1 MNNLFM
7 KITSYVIILALFLY
21 FVFVQPSFN
30 VLAAS
35 VSSLPKDLDI
45 SVDFDSDNIYVSY
58 NGYDTTISR
67 HTSTTFDNGYHYVYY
82 SGTVYACKDYF
93 AFGYFP
99 PSAYNASVRYTYL
112 PSELEKCNGK
122 VANASY
128 WLDPVSNCVYVFT
141 SSFSGYYGMY
151 SGITRMIDNYFVF
164 PFSQSKTWPWIVTV
178 TRIDLVTNVV
188 THYFDYAYSTTD
200 GTKNGIFTLN
210 TLYTFD
216 YHGTDNIDLGDK
228 YSRVSHQSPTYYYG
242 NAAYS
247 ACGKSYSLPSG
258 TVCIFANHKI
268 EGFFDYDDSDVIT
281 PSYYFRYQYVF
292 YKESYGF
299 LFVDS
304 SGKLD
309 NIFQDRDTFDITLN
323 FKNNCNF
330 YCYFSSVGLSESW
343 TNLVNYNTMYSSS
356 FKVPK
361 VSNFVNPNNES
372 FKLIYCN
379 DSDYGV
385 SVKSWESFP
394 DALDDLNTY
403 DSWVDAVYQITQT
416 DNPYDSSSSSKSE
429 KIAYTIFGG
438 LSGLASSLS
447 LQFKDAWDIMS
458 SLRSIPNED
467 ADSVLMQALL
477 LNTTFLKNAI
487 IAPEYF
493 NYFEYDKNLDSW
505 VSIRQTSIYSLIK
518 TLVDY
523 NSDHSVLLKA
533 IRTENFNSFKLL
545 SSNLSLIYELQ
556 SDIKDLVCSIDYY
569 SSFRSINGSFRSLLN
584 TLPSLAFDDSSVIAA
599 IKDISLSG
607 SGGGTFNFDD
617 SAILSRLD
625 SIRDRMN
632 YTFKPVLRDYDDDPD
647 DDNTSVV
654 DFVSTGL
661 SDLVGGTV
669 IQPIALAP
677 GVLSAVTFVNT
688 WIGNIWDN
696 LGKLRPVVV
705 LGLTFTVV
713 NVVIRREEATA

>member
-1 MNNLFM
+1 MYKLYLKIFSFFLAFCLF
-7 KITSYVIILALFLY
+7 TY
-21 FVFVQPSFN
+21 FIFVHPSFD

-35 VSSLPKDLDI
+35 VSSLPKDIDI

-82 SGTVYACKDYF
+82 SGTVFACKDYF

-112 PSELEKCNGK
+112 PSELEKCNDK

-141 SSFSGYYGMY
+141 SSYSGYYGLR
-151 SGITRMIDNYFVF
+151 SGISRMVDNYFVF
-164 PFSQSKTWPWIVTV
+164 PFSESKTWPWIVTV

-188 THYFDYAYSTTD
+188 THYFDYAYSTTG

-216 YHGTDNIDLGDK
+216 YHGPFDPGDK
-228 YSRVSHQSPTYYYG
+228 YSRVSHESVTYYYG
-242 NAAYS
+242 SSAYS
-247 ACGKSYSLPSG
+247 VCGKSYNLPSG

-323 FKNNCNF
+323 FKNKCNF

-343 TNLVNYNTMYSSS
+343 TNLVNYSTMYSSS

-361 VSNFVNPNNES
+361 VSNFVNPNIES

-403 DSWVDAVYQITQT
+403 DSWVDAVHQITQT
-416 DNPYDSSSSSKSE
+416 DNPYSSSDSSNLAE
-429 KIAYTIFGG
+429 KVSYTVLGG
-438 LSGLASSLS
+438 LTALGSAATT
-447 LQFKDAWDIMS
+447 QFKDAWDIMS

-467 ADSVLMQALL
+467 ADSVLMSSLL

-493 NYFEYDKNLDSW
+493 NYFEYDKDLDSW

-523 NSDHSVLLKA
+523 SSDHSVLLKA

-556 SDIKDLVCSIDYY
+556 SDIKDLVGSIDYY

-617 SAILSRLD
+617 CAILSRLD
-625 SIRDRMN
+625 SIRAAMSL
-632 YTFKPVLRDYDDDPD
+632 TIKPTLRDYDDDPD

-669 IQPIALAP
+669 IQPIVLAP
-677 GVLSAVTFVNT
+677 GVLSAITFVNT

>member
-1 MNNLFM
+1 MYKLYLKIFYFFLAFCLF
-7 KITSYVIILALFLY
+7 TY
-21 FVFVQPSFN
+21 FIFVHPSFD

-35 VSSLPKDLDI
+35 VSSLPKDIDI

-82 SGTVYACKDYF
+82 SGTVFACKDYF

-112 PSELEKCNGK
+112 PSELEKCNDK

-164 PFSQSKTWPWIVTV
+164 PFPQSKTWPWIVTV

-247 ACGKSYSLPSG
+247 ACGKSYNLPSG

-323 FKNNCNF
+323 FKNKCNF

-343 TNLVNYNTMYSSS
+343 TNLVNYSTMYSSS

-361 VSNFVNPNNES
+361 VSNFVNPNIES

-403 DSWVDAVYQITQT
+403 DSWVDAVHQITQT
-416 DNPYDSSSSSKSE
+416 DNPYSSSDSSNLAE
-429 KIAYTIFGG
+429 KVSYTVLGG
-438 LSGLASSLS
+438 LTALGSAATT
-447 LQFKDAWDIMS
+447 QFKDAWDIMS

-467 ADSVLMQALL
+467 ADSVLMSSLL

-523 NSDHSVLLKA
+523 SSDHSVLLKA

-556 SDIKDLVCSIDYY
+556 SDIKDLVGSIDYY

-584 TLPSLAFDDSSVIAA
+584 TLPSLAYDDTSVIAA
-599 IKDISLSG
+599 IKDISIT
-607 SGGGTFNFDD
+607 SGGSTFNFDD
-617 SAILSRLD
+617 SAILARLD

-632 YTFKPVLRDYDDDPD
+632 YTYKPVLRDYDDDPD

-654 DFVSTGL
+654 DFIGNGISSVN
-661 SDLVGGTV
+661 V
-669 IQPIALAP
+669 IQPIVLAP
-677 GVLSAVTFVNT
+677 GVLAAITTVNS
-688 WIGNIWDN
+688 WITNIWDN
-696 LGKLRPVVV
+696 LGKVQTVVI

-713 NVVIRREEATA
+713 DVALRREGSVD

>member
-58 NGYDTTISR
+58 NGYDTTISH
-67 HTSTTFDNGYHYVYY
+67 HTPTTFDNGYHYVYY

-200 GTKNGIFTLN
+200 GTINGIFTLN

-268 EGFFDYDDSDVIT
+268 EGFFYYDDSDVIT

-429 KIAYTIFGG
+429 KIAYTILGG
-438 LSGLASSLS
+438 LTGLGSSFS

-556 SDIKDLVCSIDYY
+556 SDIKDLVGSIDYY

-632 YTFKPVLRDYDDDPD
+632 YTYKPVLKDYDDDPD

>member
-67 HTSTTFDNGYHYVYY
+67 HTPTTFDNGYHYVYY

-200 GTKNGIFTLN
+200 GTINGIFTLN

-247 ACGKSYSLPSG
+247 ACGKFYSLPSG

-438 LSGLASSLS
+438 LTGLASSLS

-458 SLRSIPNED
+458 SLRSIPNE
-467 ADSVLMQALL
+467 L
-477 LNTTFLKNAI
+477 F
-487 IAPEYF
+487 
-493 NYFEYDKNLDSW
+493 
-505 VSIRQTSIYSLIK
+505 
-518 TLVDY
+518 
-523 NSDHSVLLKA
+523 
-533 IRTENFNSFKLL
+533 
-545 SSNLSLIYELQ
+545 
-556 SDIKDLVCSIDYY
+556 
-569 SSFRSINGSFRSLLN
+569 
-584 TLPSLAFDDSSVIAA
+584 
-599 IKDISLSG
+599 
-607 SGGGTFNFDD
+607 
-617 SAILSRLD
+617 
-625 SIRDRMN
+625 
-632 YTFKPVLRDYDDDPD
+632 
-647 DDNTSVV
+647 
-654 DFVSTGL
+654 
-661 SDLVGGTV
+661 
-669 IQPIALAP
+669 
-677 GVLSAVTFVNT
+677 
-688 WIGNIWDN
+688 
-696 LGKLRPVVV
+696 
-705 LGLTFTVV
+705 
-713 NVVIRREEATA
+713 

>member
-67 HTSTTFDNGYHYVYY
+67 HTPTTFDNGYHYVYY

-292 YKESYGF
+292 YK
-299 LFVDS
+299 
-304 SGKLD
+304 
-309 NIFQDRDTFDITLN
+309 
-323 FKNNCNF
+323 
-330 YCYFSSVGLSESW
+330 
-343 TNLVNYNTMYSSS
+343 NLMVFYSSIHQ
-356 FKVPK
+356 
-361 VSNFVNPNNES
+361 VN
-372 FKLIYCN
+372 
-379 DSDYGV
+379 
-385 SVKSWESFP
+385 
-394 DALDDLNTY
+394 
-403 DSWVDAVYQITQT
+403 
-416 DNPYDSSSSSKSE
+416 
-429 KIAYTIFGG
+429 
-438 LSGLASSLS
+438 
-447 LQFKDAWDIMS
+447 
-458 SLRSIPNED
+458 
-467 ADSVLMQALL
+467 
-477 LNTTFLKNAI
+477 
-487 IAPEYF
+487 
-493 NYFEYDKNLDSW
+493 
-505 VSIRQTSIYSLIK
+505 
-518 TLVDY
+518 
-523 NSDHSVLLKA
+523 
-533 IRTENFNSFKLL
+533 
-545 SSNLSLIYELQ
+545 
-556 SDIKDLVCSIDYY
+556 
-569 SSFRSINGSFRSLLN
+569 
-584 TLPSLAFDDSSVIAA
+584 
-599 IKDISLSG
+599 
-607 SGGGTFNFDD
+607 
-617 SAILSRLD
+617 
-625 SIRDRMN
+625 
-632 YTFKPVLRDYDDDPD
+632 
-647 DDNTSVV
+647 
-654 DFVSTGL
+654 
-661 SDLVGGTV
+661 
-669 IQPIALAP
+669 
-677 GVLSAVTFVNT
+677 
-688 WIGNIWDN
+688 
-696 LGKLRPVVV
+696 
-705 LGLTFTVV
+705 
-713 NVVIRREEATA
+713 

>member
-7 KITSYVIILALFLY
+7 KITSYVCILSFFFY
-21 FVFVQPSFN
+21 FIFVQPSFN

-45 SVDFDSDNIYVSY
+45 SVDFDSDNIYVFY
-58 NGYDTTISR
+58 NGHDTTISR
-67 HTSTTFDNGYHYVYY
+67 HTPTTFDNGYHYVYY

-99 PSAYNASVRYTYL
+99 PSAYTDSVRYTYL

-141 SSFSGYYGMY
+141 SSYSGYYGMR
-151 SGITRMIDNYFVF
+151 SGISRMVDNYFVF
-164 PFSQSKTWPWIVTV
+164 PFSESITWPWVVTI

-188 THYFDYAYSTTD
+188 THYFDYAYSTYN
-200 GTKNGIFTLN
+200 GTINGIFTYN
-210 TLYTFD
+210 TLFTFD
-216 YHGTDNIDLGDK
+216 YHGTFDPGDK
-228 YSRVSHQSPTYYYG
+228 YSNVRHQSPVYYYG
-242 NAAYS
+242 SVAYS

-323 FKNNCNF
+323 FKNKCNF

-438 LSGLASSLS
+438 LTGLASSFS

-467 ADSVLMQALL
+467 ADSVLMQSLL

-493 NYFEYDKNLDSW
+493 NYFEYDKDSDSW

-523 NSDHSVLLKA
+523 SSDHSVLLKA

-545 SSNLSLIYELQ
+545 SSNLSLLYDVQ
-556 SDIKDLVCSIDYY
+556 SDIKDLVGSIDYN

-584 TLPSLAFDDSSVIAA
+584 TLPSLAFDDSHVISA
-599 IKDISLSG
+599 IKDISITTGG
-607 SGGGTFNFDD
+607 SSFNFDD

-632 YTFKPVLRDYDDDPD
+632 YTYKPVLKDYDDDPE

-654 DFVSTGL
+654 DFISNGISSVN
-661 SDLVGGTV
+661 V

-677 GVLSAVTFVNT
+677 GVLAAITTVNS
-688 WIGNIWDN
+688 WITNIWDN
-696 LGKLRPVVV
+696 LGKVQTVVI

-713 NVVIRREEATA
+713 DVALRREGSVD

>member
-1 MNNLFM
+1 MYKLYLKIFSFFLAFCLF
-7 KITSYVIILALFLY
+7 TY
-21 FVFVQPSFN
+21 FIFVHPSFD

-35 VSSLPKDLDI
+35 VSSLPKDIDI
-45 SVDFDSDNIYVSY
+45 SVDYDSDNIYIFY
-58 NGYDTTISR
+58 NNYNTTISR
-67 HTSTTFDNGYHYVYY
+67 HTSTTYENGYHYVF
-82 SGTVYACKDYF
+82 SDGGVYAFKDYYAVHNF
-93 AFGYFP
+93 NSY
-99 PSAYNASVRYTYL
+99 YDDLYYYTYL
-112 PSELEKCNGK
+112 PSEVELCNGK
-122 VANASY
+122 FANASY
-128 WLDPVSNCVYVFT
+128 WLSPESSCVYIFT
-141 SSFSGYYGMY
+141 SSYSQKFGSYPGLLGMV
-151 SGITRMIDNYFVF
+151 GNNFKF
-164 PFSQSKTWPWIVTV
+164 PCKASQAYPWIITI
-178 TRIDLVTNVV
+178 TRIDLVTNVI
-188 THYFDYAYSTTD
+188 THYFDYAHRPSNSTDYDGYFTIPYTYSFADGDIDSIKIGDKVSSTTR
-200 GTKNGIFTLN
+200 
-210 TLYTFD
+210 YSV
-216 YHGTDNIDLGDK
+216 TD
-228 YSRVSHQSPTYYYG
+228 YYG
-242 NAAYS
+242 YS
-247 ACGKSYSLPSG
+247 SYSICGKSRILPSDMF
-258 TVCIFANHKI
+258 CIFANHKI
-268 EGFFDYDDSDVIT
+268 DGFFDYNDDVIT
-281 PSYYFRYQYVF
+281 PSYYFKYQYVF

-299 LFVDS
+299 LFIDS
-304 SGKLD
+304 SSKLD
-309 NIFQDRDTFDITLN
+309 NIFQDSNDFSITLN
-323 FKNNCNF
+323 FSCKCNF
-330 YCYFSSVGLSESW
+330 YCYYSSVGISGSW
-343 TNLVNYNTMYSSS
+343 DNLVTTSNLYSSS
-356 FKVPK
+356 FKVPNNK
-361 VSNFVNPNNES
+361 NTDNVSFD
-372 FKLIYCN
+372 LIYCN
-379 DSDYGV
+379 DSSFGV
-385 SVKSWESFP
+385 SLKTWESFP

-403 DSWVDAVYQITQT
+403 DSWVDAVHQITQT
-416 DNPYDSSSSSKSE
+416 DNPYSSSDSSNLAE
-429 KIAYTIFGG
+429 KVSYTVLGG
-438 LSGLASSLS
+438 LTALGSAATT
-447 LQFKDAWDIMS
+447 QFKDAWDIMS

-467 ADSVLMQALL
+467 ADSVLMSSLL

-556 SDIKDLVCSIDYY
+556 SDIKDLVGSIDYY

-599 IKDISLSG
+599 IKDISITT
-607 SGGGTFNFDD
+607 GGGTFNFDD
-617 SAILSRLD
+617 SAILARLD

-632 YTFKPVLRDYDDDPD
+632 YTYKPVLKDYDDDPE

-669 IQPIALAP
+669 IQPIVLAP

>member
-7 KITSYVIILALFLY
+7 KITSYVCILSFFFY
-21 FVFVQPSFN
+21 FIFVQPSFN

-58 NGYDTTISR
+58 NGHDTTISR
-67 HTSTTFDNGYHYVYY
+67 HTPTTFDNGYHYVYY

-99 PSAYNASVRYTYL
+99 PSAYTDSVRYTYL
-112 PSELEKCNGK
+112 PSELEKCNDK

-141 SSFSGYYGMY
+141 SSYSGYYGMR
-151 SGITRMIDNYFVF
+151 SGISRMVDNYFVF
-164 PFSQSKTWPWIVTV
+164 PFSESITWPWVVTI

-188 THYFDYAYSTTD
+188 THYFDYAYSTYN
-200 GTKNGIFTLN
+200 GTINGIFTYN
-210 TLYTFD
+210 TLFTFD
-216 YHGTDNIDLGDK
+216 YHGTFDPGDK
-228 YSRVSHQSPTYYYG
+228 YSNVRHQSPVYYYG
-242 NAAYS
+242 SVAYS

-323 FKNNCNF
+323 FKNKCNF

-394 DALDDLNTY
+394 DALDDLNFY

-438 LSGLASSLS
+438 LTGLASSFS

-467 ADSVLMQALL
+467 ADSVLMQSLL

-493 NYFEYDKNLDSW
+493 NYFEYDKDSDSW

-523 NSDHSVLLKA
+523 SSDHSVLLKA

-545 SSNLSLIYELQ
+545 SSNLSLLYDVQ
-556 SDIKDLVCSIDYY
+556 SDIKDLVGSIDYN

-584 TLPSLAFDDSSVIAA
+584 TLPSLAFDDSHVISA
-599 IKDISLSG
+599 IKDISITTGG
-607 SGGGTFNFDD
+607 SSFNFDD

-632 YTFKPVLRDYDDDPD
+632 YTYKPVLKDYDDDPE
-647 DDNTSVV
+647 DDNTFVV
-654 DFVSTGL
+654 DFISNGISSVN
-661 SDLVGGTV
+661 V

-677 GVLSAVTFVNT
+677 GVLAAITTVNS
-688 WIGNIWDN
+688 WITNIWDN
-696 LGKLRPVVV
+696 LGKVQTVVI

-713 NVVIRREEATA
+713 DVALRREGSVD